1 VSQRAIAILDEN
13 RKSAA
18 EIADLASA
26 RSRGGGSQQ
35 DVYRAE
41 VAVAEIDRE
50 LVTARQNFAEARASL
65 AQLLHMSPEAD
76 LTPLSRVPTA
86 SVPEQVDRLYRMAV
100 ANRPALQER
109 LAAIARDEREV
120 ELARKRYYPN
130 ITLGLEQWKMS
141 EHGAVSRTA
150 SGVDNIGLVLG
161 FNVPIYHKKLD
172 AGVHEAQARTVA
184 DARRY
189 DADRDRT
196 YRDVKEL
203 LVQAR
208 AQRELIDLLQ
218 NTILP
223 KSEKA
228 LELAAAA
235 YPGGEVDFVT
245 LNTGRLE
252 LLNIQLQI
260 ARLEAEQGKSLAAL
274 ERVVGVELTEQPPQ
288 PIPDAAEASAPG
300 AQPSAPAPP
309 TVAAPPVAG
318 SSSPFQHQS
327 TPRGEPNG

>member
-1 VSQRAIAILDEN
+1 VKRAYFDLYASQRSAAILAEN
-13 RKSAA
+13 RKTAA
-18 EIADLASA
+18 EVAELASA
-26 RSRGGGSQQ
+26 RSQGGGSQQ

-50 LVTARQNFAEARASL
+50 LVTVRQNLAEARAGL
-65 AQLLHMSPEAD
+65 AQLLHLSPEAN
-76 LTPLSRVPTA
+76 LTTLPELGTA
-86 SVPEQVDRLYRMAV
+86 RLPEQVDQLYRLAV
-100 ANRPALQER
+100 TNRPELQER
-109 LAAIARDEREV
+109 LATVARDEREV
-120 ELARKRYYPN
+120 ELARKRYCPN

-141 EHGAVSRTA
+141 QHGAVSPTA
-150 SGVDNIGLVLG
+150 TGTDNFGLVLG
-161 FNVPIYHKKLD
+161 FNVPIYRKKLE
-172 AGVHEAQARTVA
+172 AGVHEAQSRTMA

-196 YRDVKEL
+196 YREVKEL
-203 LVQAR
+203 LLQAR

-260 ARLEAEQGKSLAAL
+260 ARLEAEQGKALAAL
-274 ERVVGVELTEQPPQ
+274 ERVVGVELSEHPPQ
-288 PIPDAAEASAPG
+288 PLPDAAEAPFPQPPASAP
-300 AQPSAPAPP
+300 PAPN
-309 TVAAPPVAG
+309 APG
-318 SSSPFQHQS
+318 PFQIRS
-327 TPRGEPNG
+327 TP